1 MPPCVCVIEVKIRER
16 TSVVCCIQVKN
27 VVFMRKSS
35 RGGAYGG
42 ETGEAKLVAK
52 ARDLREGVGVPWLEG
67 EKLHV

>member
-1 MPPCVCVIEVKIRER
+1 
-16 TSVVCCIQVKN
+16 VVTGIFPFPGIA
-27 VVFMRKSS
+27 VFMRKSS